1 MRIGIDV
8 GGTNTDAVLMD
19 GATVVSSTKT
29 PTTANVS
36 EGIAKAMREV
46 IADTG
51 IDTAAIDGVMIGTT
65 HFTNAVVERKRLT
78 PTACIRLGL
87 PATVCLP
94 PMVDWPGD
102 LRELVGGEAHLAHGG
117 HEFDGREISAYQPD
131 EVRDIAARIRDAGLE
146 AIAISSVFSP
156 VNATFEEQTADI
168 VRAAIPDANITLS
181 SEIGRIG
188 LLERENAAIM
198 NSCLR
203 GLAARTVDGF
213 KAALD
218 ELQIRAPFY
227 ISQNDGTLMNADF
240 AKEYP
245 VLTFASGPTNSMR
258 GAAFLSGLRDAIV
271 VDVGGTTT
279 DIGVLQHGFPRPA
292 ALAVDIGGVR
302 TNFRMPDTYSIG
314 LGGGSLISPHPLTPS
329 PIKREGELTPGGSG
343 PNSPSLL
350 VGEESGGWGQIKV
363 GPQSVGYELTSK
375 ALVFGGDVLTATDM
389 IVAGGSETIGDVGA
403 VAGLDAGLVAAV
415 QARIMEMIAIAVDR
429 MKTSAT
435 PVPVIVVGGGSIL
448 VTGDIEG
455 ASEIIKPDHFPVAN
469 AIGAAIAQV
478 GGECDRIFSLAE
490 MSRDDALDQAKAEA
504 SERAVNAGADPSSIE
519 IVDVEEVPLAY
530 LPGNATR
537 IMVKAIGDLVE
548 APPSVPTMN
557 GGK

>member
-1 MRIGIDV
+1 MRIGVDV

-19 GATVVSSTKT
+19 GANVISSTKT

-36 EGIAKAMREV
+36 EGIAKALSTV
-46 IADTG
+46 IADSG
-51 IDTAAIDGVMIGTT
+51 IEAAAIDGVMIGTT
-65 HFTNAVVERKRLT
+65 HFTNAVVERKHLT

-94 PMVDWPGD
+94 PMVDWPDD
-102 LRELVGGEAHLAHGG
+102 LRDMVGGNSHLAHGG

-131 EVRDIAARIRDAGLE
+131 EVREIARKIRDAGLS

-156 VNATFEEQTADI
+156 VNSTFEEQSAEI
-168 VRAAIPDANITLS
+168 VRELIPDANITLS

-203 GLAARTVDGF
+203 QLAARTVDGF

-218 ELQIRAPFY
+218 ELQITAPFY

-279 DIGVLQHGFPRPA
+279 DIGVLQHGFPRVA

-314 LGGGSLISPHPLTPS
+314 LGGGSLIESDPL
-329 PIKREGELTPGGSG
+329 
-343 PNSPSLL
+343 
-350 VGEESGGWGQIKV
+350 KV
-363 GPQSVGYELTSK
+363 GPRSVGYELTEK
-375 ALVFGGDVLTATDM
+375 ALVFGGDILTATDV
-389 IVAGGSETIGDVGA
+389 IVAGGSEDIGDAGA
-403 VAGLDAGLVAAV
+403 VSHLDASLVAAV
-415 QARIMEMIAIAVDR
+415 QARIMEMITIAVDR

-448 VTGDIEG
+448 VTGAIEG

-490 MSRDDALDQAKAEA
+490 LSRDEALDQAKSEA
-504 SERAVNAGADPSSIE
+504 SNRAVNAGANADSIE

-548 APPSVPTMN
+548 A
-557 GGK
+557 

>member
-19 GATVVSSTKT
+19 GTTVVSSTKT

-36 EGIAKAMREV
+36 EGIATALRNV
-46 IADTG
+46 IADSG
-51 IDTAAIDGVMIGTT
+51 IDTATIEGVMIGTT
-65 HFTNAVVERKRLT
+65 HFTNAVVERKHLT

-94 PMVDWPGD
+94 PMVDWPLD
-102 LRELVGGEAHLAHGG
+102 LRDIVGGNAHMAHGG
-117 HEFDGREISAYQPD
+117 HEFDGREISAFEPD
-131 EVRDIAARIRDAGLE
+131 EVREIAKKIKAAGLD

-156 VNATFEEQTADI
+156 VNSTFEEQSAEI
-168 VRAAIPDANITLS
+168 VRSVIPDANITLS

-203 GLAARTVDGF
+203 QLAARTVDGF

-218 ELQIRAPFY
+218 ELQITSPFY

-258 GAAFLSGLRDAIV
+258 GAAFLSGLKDAIV

-279 DIGVLQHGFPRPA
+279 DIGVLQHGFPRVA

-314 LGGGSLISPHPLTPS
+314 LGGGSLIQSDP
-329 PIKREGELTPGGSG
+329 
-343 PNSPSLL
+343 
-350 VGEESGGWGQIKV
+350 IKV
-363 GPQSVGYELTSK
+363 GPRSVGYELTEK
-375 ALVFGGDVLTATDM
+375 ALVFGGDVLTATDV
-389 IVAGGSETIGDVGA
+389 IVAGGSEDIGEQRRREQA
-403 VAGLDAGLVAAV
+403 WMRSLVTAV

-448 VTGDIEG
+448 VTGEIEG

-490 MSRDDALDQAKAEA
+490 LSRDQALDHAKQEA
-504 SERAVNAGADPSSIE
+504 TDRAVNAGAAAESVD

-537 IMVKAIGDLVE
+537 IMVKAVGDLVG
-548 APPSVPTMN
+548 A
-557 GGK
+557 